1 MTETCYEAFQR
12 GLDDRKAYN
21 LSSGARRLSEALDA
35 PQRISATI
43 ANIAAYRK
51 FKRRGGGRPLGSCTS
66 DDAALW
72 LKRRPQNIAY
82 DLAYNV
88 VPAIKALARD
98 GVPPA
103 VVNGCLA
110 RATRVVPVILDDCE
124 EARITLRRG
133 IKHEYKLMKSGGSTV
148 LPLVNAVER
157 LIKGTLKV
165 AQPWIDQGSPVV
177 TAKYPAV
184 HPTSPAPRSPKT
196 RGNSRAGH
204 P

>member
-21 LSSGARRLSEALDA
+21 LSSGARRLSESLDA

-124 EARITLRRG
+124 AARINLSHGIRTEYTRMKAGQSTVQPLVDALVELIEVTLRDA
-133 IKHEYKLMKSGGSTV
+133 EPWLTQ
-148 LPLVNAVER
+148 LPL
-157 LIKGTLKV
+157 
-165 AQPWIDQGSPVV
+165 
-177 TAKYPAV
+177 
-184 HPTSPAPRSPKT
+184 RSPPDT
-196 RGNSRAGH
+196 QPSH
-204 P
+204 PATV

>member
-1 MTETCYEAFQR
+1 MTKTCHDAFQR

-21 LSSGARRLSEALDA
+21 LSSGARRLGESLDA

-51 FKRRGGGRPLGSCTS
+51 FKRRGGGRPLGCCTS

-72 LKRRPQNIAY
+72 LKRRPQDIAY

-88 VPAIKALARD
+88 VPAIKALACD

-103 VVNGCLA
+103 VVNRCLA
-110 RATRVVPVILDDCE
+110 RANSVTPTIIDHCE
-124 EARITLRRG
+124 AARIALRRG

-148 LPLVNAVER
+148 QPLVNAER
-157 LIKGTLKV
+157 ALISATLTAVK
-165 AQPWIDQGSPVV
+165 PWI
-177 TAKYPAV
+177 
-184 HPTSPAPRSPKT
+184 
-196 RGNSRAGH
+196 
-204 P
+204 

>member
-1 MTETCYEAFQR
+1 MPYTKETCQDAFQR
-12 GLDDRKAYN
+12 GLQNRKAYP
-21 LSSGARRLSEALDA
+21 LSSGARRLRESLDGPQHVSETL
-35 PQRISATI
+35 R
-43 ANIAAYRK
+43 NIAADLKPKARDYERY
-51 FKRRGGGRPLGSCTS
+51 FGACTS
-66 DDAALW
+66 DDADVW
-72 LKRRPQNIAY
+72 LKSVPAQLAFDLGY
-82 DLAYNV
+82 DV

-124 EARITLRRG
+124 EARIALRRG

-148 LPLVNAVER
+148 QPLVNAVET

-165 AQPWIDQGSPVV
+165 AQPWIDQGPPQVMPNTQRSIQ
-177 TAKYPAV
+177 PAQQPNNV
-184 HPTSPAPRSPKT
+184 RSTP
-196 RGNSRAGH
+196 

>member
-1 MTETCYEAFQR
+1 MTKTCYEAFQR

-21 LSSGARRLSEALDA
+21 LSSGARRLGESLDA
-35 PQRISATI
+35 PQRASETI
-43 ANIAAYRK
+43 TNIAAYRK
-51 FKRRGGGRPLGSCTS
+51 FKRRGGGRPLGCCTS
-66 DDAALW
+66 NDAALW

-98 GVPPA
+98 GVPPS

-124 EARITLRRG
+124 EARIALRRG

-148 LPLVNAVER
+148 QPLVNAER
-157 LIKGTLKV
+157 ALISATLTAVK
-165 AQPWIDQGSPVV
+165 PWI
-177 TAKYPAV
+177 
-184 HPTSPAPRSPKT
+184 
-196 RGNSRAGH
+196 
-204 P
+204 